1 MAQRALL
8 VGLLMVASCY
18 KGGSSGG
25 SGTAPPP
32 ANNNPAAIRG
42 VDYSAT
48 IADPLGFLPVDSE
61 IVLGLDVDQLRKS
74 TFWPP
79 IAAKL
84 STAGGSEL
92 DTFKQICNV
101 DPMASVH
108 SITLGIKNV
117 KQTTPDG
124 VMVVSGLDRAALM
137 ACMEKAAKTA
147 DSRTSIQNGIVV
159 ITGAKSTGG
168 TGLGA
173 TAANDSTVAFAFV
186 DASTVVGV
194 IGPTASRTQLQAVL
208 AAGTPLRSSPAFN
221 ALIKLTNLE
230 ASLWTMMNGNSSV
243 FDQAAGMLGSRP
255 KAAFGSV
262 NVTSGV
268 AMDMR
273 LRLEDAARATQL
285 QQMISGQVGM
295 ARAMFTKLDVTTDDA
310 DLVISVSMTDAQI
323 TQILQLA
330 GVSLNG
336 P

>member
-8 VGLLMVASCY
+8 LGILMAASCY
-18 KGGSSGG
+18 KGGSSG
-25 SGTAPPP
+25 SGTTPPP
-32 ANNNPAAIRG
+32 ANTNAAVAR

-84 STAGGSEL
+84 SSAGGSGL
-92 DTFKQICNV
+92 DSFKQICNV
-101 DPMASVH
+101 DPMVSVR
-108 SITLGIKNV
+108 SVTLGIKNL
-117 KQTTPDG
+117 KQSTPDG
-124 VMVVSGLDRAALM
+124 VMVVSGLDRTSLM
-137 ACMEKAAKTA
+137 ACMEKATKAPEG
-147 DSRTSIQNGIVV
+147 RTSIQNGIVV
-159 ITGAKSTGG
+159 IAGAKSTGG

-173 TAANDSTVAFAFV
+173 TAANESTVAFAFV

-194 IGPTASRTQLQAVL
+194 MGPSASREQLQTVL
-208 AAGTPLRSSPAFN
+208 AAGTPLRSSPAFT
-221 ALIKLTNLE
+221 ALIKLTNLD

-262 NVTSGV
+262 NVTSGM
-268 AMDMR
+268 ALDMR
-273 LRLEDAARATQL
+273 LRLDDAGRATQL
-285 QQMISGQVGM
+285 QQMINGQVGM

-310 DLVISVSMTDAQI
+310 DLVISAAMTDAQI
-323 TQILQLA
+323 TQVLQLA

>member
-8 VGLLMVASCY
+8 LGILFAASCY
-18 KGGSSGG
+18 KDGG
-25 SGTAPPP
+25 SGGGTTPPP
-32 ANNNPAAIRG
+32 ANNNPAAVRG

-84 STAGGSEL
+84 SSAGGSGL
-92 DTFKQICNV
+92 DTFKQVCNV
-101 DPMASVH
+101 DPMTSVR
-108 SITLGIKNV
+108 SVTLGVKNV
-117 KQTTPDG
+117 KQSTPDG
-124 VMVVSGLDRAALM
+124 VMVVSGLDRVALM
-137 ACMEKAAKTA
+137 ACMEKATKTA

-159 ITGAKSTGG
+159 IAGAKSTGG

-173 TAANDSTVAFAFV
+173 TAAGDGTVAFAFV
-186 DASTVVGV
+186 DASTLVGV
-194 IGPTASRTQLQAVL
+194 IGPTASRTQLQTVL
-208 AAGTPLRSSPAFN
+208 AAGTPLRSSPAFS

-262 NVTSGV
+262 NVTAGMSL
-268 AMDMR
+268 DMR
-273 LRLEDAARATQL
+273 LRLDDAGRATQL
-285 QQMISGQVGM
+285 QQMINGQVGM
-295 ARAMFTKLDVTTDDA
+295 ARAMFTKLDVTTDGA
-310 DLVISVSMTDAQI
+310 DLVVSASMTDAQI
-323 TQILQLA
+323 TQVLQLA